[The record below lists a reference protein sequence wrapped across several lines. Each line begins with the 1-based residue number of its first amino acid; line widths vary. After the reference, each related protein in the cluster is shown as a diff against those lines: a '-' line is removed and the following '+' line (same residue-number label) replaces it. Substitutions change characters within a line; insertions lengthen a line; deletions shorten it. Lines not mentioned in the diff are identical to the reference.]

1 MRRIFST
8 LMMLVLLLL
17 VRVQPVSGQAA
28 AGISVLGRDGQAR
41 TEITDGDG
49 IQLRAIL
56 PAKATVTTSVEFF
69 ISGFDS
75 AVAACTVNAG
85 ADACLSEVFPAL
97 GWYWLPEH
105 RLIAEVRGQ
114 PLPGEVV
121 LEIAPRPV
129 VMVHGFISSWET
141 WKSYLGADGYLAGIG
156 LQGFAVGDGQ
166 VPGVLNTGSPSNPEG
181 KTNSIAQNAAIL
193 KGYIAAVQQQTGA
206 EQVDLLVHSMGGMIT
221 RYYLDRVMET
231 DNVAQVIFLGTPHSG
246 SSCVFPVAALGYLL
260 PASIEIQP
268 AYMDGVFNQQV
279 VRRQGVPFHMVA
291 GTRLLEPVAS
301 PCTNVPSDTVVGFD
315 SATSIPLNSIQRIP
329 LIHGDLTVNRTVFE
343 TAVRVLL
350 QAGPEAFAPYP
361 DPAAPAIQSAPEQF
375 SRTFTGHIG
384 PGESHEITIQIDP
397 NVTLANFSMF
407 DNTRSLQIEVRGASG
422 NVIALDAQK
431 NGILEVDDPET
442 MIYLGYG
449 FADPKPGAWVVKVM
463 STDQTPAAGAD
474 FALMARYIGGATLS
488 AQASPTIPAP
498 GEAVNIFARL
508 TADGQSAEV
517 DLARALLRKPDGST
531 EQVSLTPGKD
541 GLSVAYTPDQAG
553 LYAVELTV
561 TGKTAQGNLI
571 DRAAFLSFEVQPGAD
586 AAAQTRNTLFASL
599 GVGGLLVGLL
609 CLGTLALT
617 GGVVLIRMLRKK

>member
-1 MRRIFST
+1 MKRIYSAAI
-8 LMMLVLLLL
+8 LLLFFL
-17 VRVQPVSGQAA
+17 LQAQPAGGQAA
-28 AGISVLGRDGQAR
+28 AGVSVLGRDGQVKTR
-41 TEITDGDG
+41 ITDGDG
-49 IQLRAIL
+49 IQLRATL
-56 PAKATVTTSVEFF
+56 PAKAAESTPVEFF
-69 ISGFDS
+69 LAGFDP

-85 ADACLSEVFPAL
+85 ADSCLSEVFPAL

-105 RLIAEVRGQ
+105 RLTAKVRGQ
-114 PLPGEVV
+114 PLPGETV
-121 LEIAPRPV
+121 LEISPRPV
-129 VMVHGFISSWET
+129 VLVHGFISTWET
-141 WKSYLGADGYLAGIG
+141 WKPYLGADGYLASIG

-166 VPGVLNTGSPSNPEG
+166 LPGVLNTGSPSNPEG

-193 KGYIAAVQQQTGA
+193 KEYIAAVQQQTGA

-221 RYYLDRVMET
+221 RYYLDRVMEA

-268 AYMDGVFNQQV
+268 AYMEGVFNQQV

-315 SATSIPLNSIQRIP
+315 SATSIPLDSIQRIP
-329 LIHGDLTVNRTVFE
+329 LIHSDLTASRQVFDATVK
-343 TAVRVLL
+343 VLL
-350 QAGPEAFAPYP
+350 QAGPDAFALRP
-361 DPAAPAIQSAPEQF
+361 DPAVPAVQSAPEQF
-375 SRTFTGHIG
+375 GRVFSGHVD
-384 PGESHEITIQIDP
+384 PGESQEITIQIDP
-397 NVTLANFSMF
+397 NVTLANFSLF
-407 DNTRSLQIEVRGASG
+407 DNTRSLFIEVRGASG
-422 NVIALDAQK
+422 NLIALDAQR
-431 NGILEVDDPET
+431 NGILKVDDPET

-488 AQASPTIPAP
+488 AQASPTIPAL
-498 GEAVNIFARL
+498 GEAVNISARL
-508 TADGQSAEV
+508 TADGQSVEV
-517 DLARALLRKPDGST
+517 DSARALLRKPDGGT
-531 EQVSLTPGKD
+531 EQVNLTPGEY
-541 GLSVAYTPDQAG
+541 GLSAAYTPDQAG

-561 TGKTAQGNLI
+561 AGKTAQGNLI

-586 AAAQTRNTLFASL
+586 AAAQIRNTFFASL

-609 CLGTLALT
+609 CFGALALA
-617 GGVVLIRMLRKK
+617 GGVVLVRMMRKK